1 MNHLGDTNKMV
12 SEAVSDDQITAEA
25 TPAGELRRQILSPC
39 VAKSEREWWASRTIE
54 KLEFELNAAN
64 DRIKRLDEFVDQLT
78 NPKFTR
84 DDLPKEALLQRIKR
98 LEEALGLVLKMQND
112 WLEMQ
117 DDGYAG
123 AYYAF
128 VKGND
133 SEWEE
138 IIKAKED
145 KP

>member
-1 MNHLGDTNKMV
+1 MSDTPRTD
-12 SEAVSDDQITAEA
+12 EFIAESCA
-25 TPAGELRRQILSPC
+25 WPPVPIRLWPDFARQL
-39 VAKSEREWWASRTIE
+39 ERE
-54 KLEFELNAAN
+54 LNGAN
-64 DRIKRLDEFVDQLT
+64 
-78 NPKFTR
+78 
-84 DDLPKEALLQRIKR
+84 QRIQR

-117 DDGYAG
+117 DNGYAG